1 MCYSMDLKRGGDEG
15 SLRASMD
22 YERIILSLPK
32 CVTPACAGVLTSS
45 ERNLQQG
52 HEKSFTLGVLRYDD

>member
-1 MCYSMDLKRGGDEG
+1 
-15 SLRASMD
+15 MD

-52 HEKSFTLGVLRYDD
+52 HEKSFTLGLLRYDD